1 MYMSQG
7 NHSPVLRRSS
17 SVTVNDEPLK
27 DLAFAEIDAS
37 SCVLIYTFNS
47 VYQLEMVDLAERCV
61 RIKGGLFGEQAIEV
75 FYSWKSTHLR
85 VGACALFFFQT
96 QSEGMLRL
104 MTSRI
109 RGLFIKKKTAPCN
122 YQEGNDQESIC

>member
-1 MYMSQG
+1 MSSG
-7 NHSPVLRRSS
+7 SFSAAAHGSS
-17 SVTVNDEPLK
+17 TVTVNDELLK

-37 SCVLIYTFNS
+37 SRVLIYTFNS
-47 VYQLEMVDLAERCV
+47 VYQLEMVDPVERCV
-61 RIKGGLFGEQAIEV
+61 RIKGGLFGEQAVEV

-85 VGACALFFFQT
+85 VGSCALFFFQT

-109 RGLFIKKKTAPCN
+109 RGLFIKKK
-122 YQEGNDQESIC
+122 